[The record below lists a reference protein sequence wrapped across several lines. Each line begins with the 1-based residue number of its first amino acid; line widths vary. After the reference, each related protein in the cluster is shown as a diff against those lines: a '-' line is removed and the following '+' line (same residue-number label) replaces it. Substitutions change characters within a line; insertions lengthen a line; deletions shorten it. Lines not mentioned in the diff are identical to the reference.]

1 MDTVK
6 VLIIDDDILGRRVFC
21 NVLQRIEAVEVRV
34 LCESEDPH
42 AILSNEEFDI
52 VLLGVNS
59 NRNPENLDLG
69 TIKRSYPGLRVVS
82 MDERTKKGAVSI
94 IHAIEQ
100 GAVDFITKPAKHN
113 SLLLANSHFE
123 KRLKPIIE
131 NVRRM
136 KPDTNKI
143 HSIIRPNIKLSRQR
157 ARMVVIGSSSEG
169 IRTLATIFKKLPGN
183 VAAPILVVQHFPKIF
198 TRVLAERFDE
208 ISELQITE
216 AYDGA
221 QLEPATAWIVPGGM
235 HAEVVR
241 EDAGYSVRLHRGPRE
256 NEMRPSIDV
265 TFRSVA
271 RLFREHALGVIL
283 DGYGLD
289 GFAGVQSIKE
299 FGGQILLQQ
308 PDHLFTKQL
317 AEKIF
322 EAGLADQ
329 VCTKEY
335 LSWEIMKRTRLS
347 HPKEKGFSAAGSHT
361 AILEDNTTILSP
373 K

>member
-6 VLIIDDDILGRRVFC
+6 VLVIDNDIIGRRLFY
-21 NVLQRIEAVEVRV
+21 NALQRIKEVEVRV
-34 LCESEDPH
+34 LCDSEDPH
-42 AILSNEEFDI
+42 AILNNEEFDI
-52 VLLGVNS
+52 VLLGAESGRKPV
-59 NRNPENLDLG
+59 NLDLE
-69 TIKRSYPGLRVVS
+69 TVKQTYPALWVIS
-82 MDERTKKGAVSI
+82 TDERTKKGAISI
-94 IHAIEQ
+94 INAIEQ

-113 SLLLANSHFE
+113 SLLLANNHFE

-136 KPDTNKI
+136 KF
-143 HSIIRPNIKLSRQR
+143 SGSAGRSSIRPNIKLSRQR

-183 VAAPILVVQHFPKIF
+183 LAAPILVVQHFPKIF
-198 TRVLAERFDE
+198 TRVLAERFNE
-208 ISELQITE
+208 MSELRVTE

-221 QLEPATAWIVPGGM
+221 QLESGTAWIVPGGM

-299 FGGQILLQQ
+299 FGGQILLQV

-347 HPKEKGFSAAGSHT
+347 HPKEKDFSATGSHT
-361 AILEDNTTILSP
+361 AFLEDNTTILSP